1 MYEQRKVS
9 PYWEAAKPRID
20 CIELSNQPKC
30 VEKTKD
36 GKIVRQEE
44 KRLEEGAVKP
54 ESRAWPKIPRSKTI
68 FEQASSPS
76 NHDYPRNCSRRT
88 YRTSGRELLRRIR
101 GPGLARVLART
112 TKRTTAHQNSSYQC
126 QKKNIELDTCLL

>member
-1 MYEQRKVS
+1 M
-9 PYWEAAKPRID
+9 
-20 CIELSNQPKC
+20 
-30 VEKTKD
+30 EKTKD

-76 NHDYPRNCSRRT
+76 IHDYPRNCLRRT

-101 GPGLARVLART
+101 GPELARVLART
-112 TKRTTAHQNSSYQC
+112 TKREQWRTRNLRINVR
-126 QKKNIELDTCLL
+126 KRV